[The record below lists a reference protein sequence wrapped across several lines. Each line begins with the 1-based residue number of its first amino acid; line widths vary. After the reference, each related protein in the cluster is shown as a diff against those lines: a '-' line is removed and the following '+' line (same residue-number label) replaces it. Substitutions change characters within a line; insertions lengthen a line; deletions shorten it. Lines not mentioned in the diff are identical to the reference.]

1 MKNADKDYIILMKKS
16 LYCLKFFIN
25 YIFYKYLFMYF
36 GYEKLI
42 KKQVEFSYNS
52 IKKLFINMNI
62 LLSILL
68 SMLPILMIVII
79 TTYRSDRK
87 ITNLFLASIF
97 YFLFT

>member
-1 MKNADKDYIILMKKS
+1 
-16 LYCLKFFIN
+16 
-25 YIFYKYLFMYF
+25 MYF